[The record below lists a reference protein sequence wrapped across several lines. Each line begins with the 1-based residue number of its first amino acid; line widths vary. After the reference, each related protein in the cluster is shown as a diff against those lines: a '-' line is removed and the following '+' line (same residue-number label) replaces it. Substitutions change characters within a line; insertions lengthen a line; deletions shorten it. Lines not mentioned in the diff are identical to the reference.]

1 MNTSSEF
8 LMWQKF
14 QAQNPNVPIFSSS
27 SSVRLDLSPLV
38 TGQSQSV
45 FGCVEV
51 PPPAVN
57 TATATTTTTKEDEKM
72 EEEYEEKE

>member
-14 QAQNPNVPIFSSS
+14 QAQNPNVPIFTSS
-27 SSVRLDLSPLV
+27 SSVRLDLTPLV

-51 PPPAVN
+51 PPPAMN
-57 TATATTTTTKEDEKM
+57 TATTTTTTTTTKEDEKM
-72 EEEYEEKE
+72 EEEKEE